1 MGKSIFLNKV
11 SPNISGEISI
21 GGSKSESN
29 RLLVLNSLFGNP
41 IQMQNLSDSE
51 DTRLLRKALSNHSS
65 EINIHHAGTAMRFLT
80 AYFSI
85 QDGKETILTGSERMK
100 QRPIGILVDALC
112 SLGAEIKYL
121 EREGFPPLKIMGR
134 KLEKSFVELNAGISS
149 QFITALMLIAPKL
162 PNGLKIQLDGKITSV
177 PYLEMSLSMLR
188 KSRIEAER
196 IENLIEIPPVSEIP
210 KQEWI
215 IESDWSSASY
225 FYSVAA
231 LSNQAE
237 IKLSSFFEDS
247 LQGDAEVRNIYRKYF
262 GVETKFEG
270 NKIILSKKNHPD
282 FDLIELD
289 LNTTPDIAQTIAATC
304 AGLKIKCKL
313 TGLETLKVKETD
325 RLNALQNEL
334 QKLGAETSVTNDS
347 LEIMR
352 FSETIETPKIKTY
365 SDHRMALSFAPLAL
379 IRDIE
384 IENPEVVEK
393 SYPNFWKDLS
403 KIEFIKA

>member
-29 RLLVLNSLFGNP
+29 RLLVLNSLFENP

-51 DTRLLRKALSNHSS
+51 DTQLLQKALNNHSS
-65 EINIHHAGTAMRFLT
+65 EIDIHHAGTAMRFLT

-100 QRPIGILVDALC
+100 QRPIGILVEALR
-112 SLGAEIKYL
+112 SLGAEINYL
-121 EREGFPPLKIMGR
+121 EKEGFPPLKIAGR
-134 KLEKSFVELNAGISS
+134 KLEKNFVELNANVSS

-162 PNGLKIQLDGKITSV
+162 PNGLKIQLNGKITSV
-177 PYLEMSLSMLR
+177 PYLEMSLSMLK
-188 KSRIEAER
+188 KSGIDAKRNQNI
-196 IENLIEIPPVSEIP
+196 IEIPAVSEIP

-231 LSNQAE
+231 LSNQDE
-237 IKLSSFFEDS
+237 IKLNSFFEDS
-247 LQGDAEVRNIYRKYF
+247 WQGDAQVRNIYGKYF

-270 NKIILSKKNHPD
+270 NKIIITKKNQSD

-289 LNTTPDIAQTIAATC
+289 LNATPDIAQTIAATC
-304 AGLKIKCKL
+304 AGLKIKCRL
-313 TGLETLKVKETD
+313 TGLGTLKVKETD
-325 RLNALQNEL
+325 RLIALQNEL
-334 QKLGAETSVTNDS
+334 QKLGAETLVTNDS
-347 LEIMR
+347 LEIIG
-352 FSETIETPKIKTY
+352 FSETNETPKIKTY
-365 SDHRMALSFAPLAL
+365 NDHRMAMSFAPLAL
-379 IRDIE
+379 IRNIE

-403 KIEFIKA
+403 QIGFNGQ